1 MSDRPS
7 GAVWKQSEHHAT
19 WLVGCSLNRHRL
31 SLTVGYP
38 AYQQPKRK
46 LMLVWS
52 RTDVIWPITSIR
64 LPYNLVGLL
73 EYRVVSAPSLC
84 IHHVGDNNQR

>member
-38 AYQQPKRK
+38 VYQQPKRK

-52 RTDVIWPITSIR
+52 GTDVIGPSRKVADGRSRTNPILNVSR
-64 LPYNLVGLL
+64 LAPPGLTYASVGV
-73 EYRVVSAPSLC
+73 R
-84 IHHVGDNNQR
+84 